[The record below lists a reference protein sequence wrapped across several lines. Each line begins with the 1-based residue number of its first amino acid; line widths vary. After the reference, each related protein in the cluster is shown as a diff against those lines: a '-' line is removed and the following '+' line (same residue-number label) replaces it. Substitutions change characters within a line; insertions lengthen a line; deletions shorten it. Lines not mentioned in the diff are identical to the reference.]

1 MLDLATTASVA
12 GTLFQEYMAGMPAG
26 DDFATY
32 SLLVVFGE
40 SSPTTFSERMGMPL
54 TTASDR
60 LNRLVTKGHAER
72 VRNPMDA
79 RSFLF
84 RLTDE
89 GWAAFREA
97 QPKFVELMDHLTER
111 LEMPQEEI
119 RVALQALERAMR
131 EQLAD
136 LNEKKTPA
144 P

>member
-1 MLDLATTASVA
+1 
-12 GTLFQEYMAGMPAG
+12 
-26 DDFATY
+26 
-32 SLLVVFGE
+32 
-40 SSPTTFSERMGMPL
+40 
-54 TTASDR
+54 
-60 LNRLVTKGHAER
+60 
-72 VRNPMDA
+72 MDA

-111 LEMPQEEI
+111 LEMPQEDI